1 MPEYHQWTFPGS
13 APRFNEDAIMSRILI
28 VMGLALGPW
37 SSLAVCQ
44 EPSPVPELMKRE
56 VSREG
61 IAYLEK
67 LRKNRTPFGTNE
79 FNLEALR
86 KGMGSRREP
95 TIKDVKLIKVK
106 VGDVPCE
113 WVVASGA
120 DPDIRLLYI
129 HGGGFVSG
137 SGAFYLAQAAHISAA
152 AKCAVLLPDYRLA
165 PEHPFPA
172 GLDDCVLAH
181 KWIVANGPAGVGP
194 CRATFIAG
202 DSAGGSLTLTT
213 LLALRERKL
222 TLPAGVVAIS
232 PCTDFTLASDSL
244 RTVRDPIISAKT
256 MPVFRDHYLGKAD
269 PKDPLASPV
278 FGDYRGLPPLLIQC
292 GEHEMLRDD
301 SIRTARK
308 ARADG
313 ASVTLEVWPGMF
325 HVFQSHEPL
334 LPEAREAI
342 DHMAGFMHATLD
354 KPVTVATSP
363 KAGGH
368 IHPSICKAKDGTLV
382 VVYKGPQVLMRTR
395 STDGGKTWEAPEA
408 IPTSAKRPEAIRE
421 VKTFEVYPGTV
432 DTLPDGRLVA
442 TWNYIA
448 DDKAKDG
455 YYERALLYSLSSD
468 QGRTWSD
475 QQLIGPV
482 EKKHLGA
489 VRHNV
494 LPWGEDRWLLP
505 LRVGPPRLFDPKKNE
520 LTAFPLKGPDDK
532 QHAFQQIVRTT
543 KGTLLAMG
551 PVFLRSTD
559 EGRTWTPVANFPAI
573 PDGDNAEGRYLTTLS
588 DGRVLVTWG
597 VGTANKGLRYNFSA
611 DDGQTWNMGH
621 TVTLLPEANIAARFY
636 SARTIQVDDQH
647 VGTVYLS
654 GSTVYFLKVSV
665 ERLVKKS

>member
-1 MPEYHQWTFPGS
+1 MT
-13 APRFNEDAIMSRILI
+13 RILI
-28 VMGLALGPW
+28 AAGLVWFVSFGPCDTE
-37 SSLAVCQ
+37 ATGH
-44 EPSPVPELMKRE
+44 EPPTTQPAVPELMKRE

-61 IAYLEK
+61 VEYLEK

-86 KGMGSRREP
+86 RGMGSRREP
-95 TIKDVKLIKVK
+95 TIKDVKLTKVK
-106 VGDVPCE
+106 VGEIPCE
-113 WVVASGA
+113 WVVAPGA
-120 DPDIRLLYI
+120 APDVRLLYI

-137 SGAFYLAQAAHISAA
+137 SGGFYLAQAAHISAA

-165 PEHPFPA
+165 PEHRVPA
-172 GLDDCVLAH
+172 GLDDCVQAH
-181 KWIVANGPAGVGP
+181 KWMVANGPAGAGAA
-194 CRATFIAG
+194 RATFVAG
-202 DSAGGSLTLTT
+202 DSAGGSLTLAT
-213 LLALRERKL
+213 LLALRDRKM
-222 TLPAGVVAIS
+222 TLPAGVIAIS

-244 RTVRDPIISAKT
+244 KTVVDPIISAKT
-256 MPVFRDHYLGKAD
+256 MAVFRDHYLGKAD

-301 SIRTARK
+301 SIRAAKK

-313 ASVTLEVWPGMF
+313 ASVKLEVWPGMF

-342 DHMAGFMHATLD
+342 DHMAEFMRSALD
-354 KPVTVATSP
+354 KPVTVAASP

-368 IHPSICKAKDGTLV
+368 IHPSICKAKDGTLI

-395 STDGGKTWEAPEA
+395 STDGGNTWDAPEEIA
-408 IPTSAKRPEAIRE
+408 TSAKRPEVIRE
-421 VKTFEVYPGTV
+421 VKTFEVYPGTA
-432 DTLPDGRLVA
+432 DALPDGRLIV

-468 QGRTWSD
+468 QGRTWSE

-494 LPWGEDRWLLP
+494 LPWSEDRWLLP

-520 LTAFPLKGPDDK
+520 LAVFSLKGPDEK
-532 QHAFQQIVRTT
+532 QHAFQQIVRTA

-559 EGRTWTPVANFPAI
+559 EGRTWDAVANFPAI
-573 PDGDNAEGRYLTTLS
+573 PDGDSAEGRYLTTLS

-611 DDGQTWNMGH
+611 DDGKTWNTDQ
-621 TVTLLPEANIAARFY
+621 TVTLLSETNIAARFY

-647 VGTVYLS
+647 IGTVYLS
-654 GSTVYFLKVSV
+654 GSTVYFLKVAV
-665 ERLVKKS
+665 DRVAKAR